1 MTKIKPGITLYQE
14 TVNSMDQNLQRANCR
29 SRNEFTE
36 KALRFYIGYLNKED
50 DAEYIS
56 KALQSVISGTVQI
69 SEDRIASLLFKL
81 SVEMS
86 MMMHILAANMDV
98 DNRTLD
104 RLRGKCV
111 QDVKRSIGSV
121 DFRKVTNYQK
131 NNF

>member
-14 TVNSMDQNLQRANCR
+14 TVNSIDQNLQRANCR

-36 KALRFYIGYLNKED
+36 KALWFYIGYLNKED

-56 KALQSVISGTVQI
+56 KALQSVITGTVQV

-86 MMMHILAANMDV
+86 MMMHILAANLDV
-98 DNRTLD
+98 DNQTLD

-121 DFRKVTNYQK
+121 DFKKVTNYQK
-131 NNF
+131 NSL

>member
-1 MTKIKPGITLYQE
+1 
-14 TVNSMDQNLQRANCR
+14 MDSVDRNLQRANCR

-36 KALRFYIGYLNKED
+36 KALHFYIGYLNKED

-56 KALQSVISGTVQI
+56 KTLQSVISGTVQV

-98 DNRTLD
+98 DGQTLD

-121 DFRKVTNYQK
+121 DFKRVTVYQK
-131 NNF
+131 NNL

>member
-1 MTKIKPGITLYQE
+1 
-14 TVNSMDQNLQRANCR
+14 MDSIDRNLQRANCR

-56 KALQSVISGTVQI
+56 KTLQSVISGTVQI

-98 DNRTLD
+98 DGQTLD

-111 QDVKRSIGSV
+111 KDVKRSIGSV
-121 DFRKVTNYQK
+121 DFKRVTVYQK
-131 NNF
+131 NNL